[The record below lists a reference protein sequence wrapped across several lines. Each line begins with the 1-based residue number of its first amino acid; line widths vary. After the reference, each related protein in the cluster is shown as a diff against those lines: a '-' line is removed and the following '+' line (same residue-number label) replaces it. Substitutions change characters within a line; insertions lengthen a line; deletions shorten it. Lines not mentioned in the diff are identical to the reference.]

1 MAVFDVF
8 LADCPARTTLGVIGN
23 TWVAV
28 VLVALGEQPRTYTD
42 LHARIGGISKKML
55 SQTLRRVVGLGL
67 VSRRPERMSPVGR
80 WRPPHA
86 RLAQVEGLH
95 DPAADRMELELLGQG
110 PPVPADL

>member
-28 VLVALGEQPRTYTD
+28 VLVALGEHPRTYTD

-67 VSRRPERMSPVGR
+67 VSRRP
-80 WRPPHA
+80 
-86 RLAQVEGLH
+86 
-95 DPAADRMELELLGQG
+95 DDRHYELTGLGQTLLQ
-110 PPVPADL
+110 PISELVRWAEDHADEIADTQTRAAR

>member
-28 VLVALGEQPRTYTD
+28 VLVALGEQPRTYTE

-55 SQTLRRVVGLGL
+55 TQTLRRVVDIGL
-67 VSRRPERMSPVGR
+67 VSRRPGDRRYELTGLGR
-80 WRPPHA
+80 TLLEPISGLVRWAEDHA
-86 RLAQVEGLH
+86 DEIADAQTR
-95 DPAADRMELELLGQG
+95 AAR
-110 PPVPADL
+110 